1 VFFGSHGRKNNNF
14 YSDLDIFI
22 YYGESY
28 DANIIPKVK
37 EKILGILNSDDEGVS
52 NNFEI
57 NDTWMVYTERS
68 FIKLEIGIKNISE
81 AIKDTIFIIE
91 SRISSPELAIAYDKN
106 DRVKKIYSENWVKL
120 DDSEKLKARFIEE
133 SYKFIYYFEESLS
146 NLGINDSYRAYMEYS
161 RAFCTLVGLQSMI
174 DGNYYNLYQPREFLI
189 EVFNNNSWDLSRK
202 YIETSAGLRRSDM
215 IDRKDTLKSLFF
227 EVIEKG
233 IKYFNLENG
242 LTSSFQKF
250 FEKLDLKYPPF
261 SNLRDISLIPNFF
274 SDTVKVKEG
283 RIYRTASLSRN
294 NKELVLKFLHDRN
307 IKYIID
313 LRGKIERERDI
324 NTIYDSEI
332 KEKFVMNVPIVPNE
346 VTPPPDNPL
355 EHFYHTFLKD
365 FQDEIKTVF
374 EEYFS
379 KASFDK
385 LIIHCAAGKD
395 RTGILVVLLLELL
408 GVRRK
413 LIIEDYLLSFSD
425 TKRKSIELVFKT
437 LDEEYGGVD
446 NFLVNYC
453 NVSREAINKIKETLV
468 ENYAI
473 KR

>member
-1 VFFGSHGRKNNNF
+1 MFFGSHGRKNNNY

-22 YYGESY
+22 YYDESY

-37 EKILGILNSDDEGVS
+37 ENILGILNSDDEGVL

-68 FIKLEIGIKNISE
+68 FIKLEIGIKSISE

-106 DRVKKIYSENWVKL
+106 GRVKKIYSENWVKF
-120 DDSEKLKARFIEE
+120 DDSERLKARFIAE
-133 SYKFIYYFEESLS
+133 SYNFIYYFEESLS
-146 NLGINDSYRAYMEYS
+146 SLGKNDSYRAYMEYS

-174 DGNYYNLYQPREFLI
+174 DGNYYNLYQPRDFLI
-189 EVFNNNSWDLSRK
+189 NVFYNNNWELSMK
-202 YIETSAGLRRSDM
+202 FIEASAGLRRSDM
-215 IDRKDTLKSLFF
+215 IDQKDNLKSLFL

-233 IKYFNLENG
+233 IKCFDLEEG
-242 LTSSFQKF
+242 LPSSFQKF
-250 FEKLDLKYPPF
+250 FEKLDIKYPPF
-261 SNLRDISLIPNFF
+261 ANLRDISLVPNFF

-283 RIYRTASLSRN
+283 LIYRTASLSLN

-313 LRGKIERERDI
+313 LRGKNEIERRS
-324 NTIYDSEI
+324 NYLYDNEI
-332 KEKFVMNVPIVPNE
+332 KEKFVINVPIEPRDVIPQ
-346 VTPPPDNPL
+346 PDNPL
-355 EHFYHTFLKD
+355 EHFYHSFLKD
-365 FQDEIKTVF
+365 FQDTIKTVF

-379 KASFDK
+379 KASIDK
-385 LIIHCAAGKD
+385 LIIHCVSGKD
-395 RTGILVVLLLELL
+395 RTGILVALLLELL
-408 GVRRK
+408 GVRRN
-413 LIIEDYLLSFSD
+413 LIIEDYLLSFLD
-425 TKRKSIELVFKT
+425 TKRNYIELTFKT

-453 NVSREAINKIKETLV
+453 NVSREAINKIKEILV
-468 ENYAI
+468 EVAKI
-473 KR
+473 E

>member
-1 VFFGSHGRKNNNF
+1 VFFGSHGRKNNNY

-22 YYGESY
+22 YYDESY

-37 EKILGILNSDDEGVS
+37 ENILGILNSDDEGVS

-68 FIKLEIGIKNISE
+68 FIKLEIGIKSISE

-106 DRVKKIYSENWVKL
+106 GRVKKIYSENWVKF
-120 DDSEKLKARFIEE
+120 DDSERLKARFIAE
-133 SYKFIYYFEESLS
+133 SYNFIYYFEESLS
-146 NLGINDSYRAYMEYS
+146 SLGKNDSYRAYMDYS
-161 RAFCTLVGLQSMI
+161 RAFYTLGGLQSMI
-174 DGNYYNLYQPREFLI
+174 DGNYYNLYQPRDFLI
-189 EVFNNNSWDLSRK
+189 NVFYNNNWELSMK
-202 YIETSAGLRRSDM
+202 FIEASAGLRRSDM
-215 IDRKDTLKSLFF
+215 IDQKDNLKSLFL

-233 IKYFNLENG
+233 IKCFDLEEG
-242 LTSSFQKF
+242 LPSSFQKF
-250 FEKLDLKYPPF
+250 FEKLDIKYPPF
-261 SNLRDISLIPNFF
+261 ANLRDISLVPNFF

-283 RIYRTASLSRN
+283 LIYRTASLSLN

-313 LRGKIERERDI
+313 LRGKNEIERRS
-324 NTIYDSEI
+324 NYLYDNEI
-332 KEKFVMNVPIVPNE
+332 KEKFVINVPIEPRDVIPQ
-346 VTPPPDNPL
+346 PDNPL
-355 EHFYHTFLKD
+355 EHFYHSFLKD
-365 FQDEIKTVF
+365 FQDTIKTVF

-379 KASFDK
+379 KASIDK
-385 LIIHCAAGKD
+385 LIIHCVSGKD
-395 RTGILVVLLLELL
+395 RTGILVALLLELL
-408 GVRRK
+408 GVRRN
-413 LIIEDYLLSFSD
+413 LIIEDYLLSFLD
-425 TKRKSIELVFKT
+425 TKRNYIELTFKT

-468 ENYAI
+468 EVAKI
-473 KR
+473 E